1 MNTDEKRAALQTFL
15 RNSFTGS
22 EQDMDELIQC
32 FTELTLKKDE
42 HLTQAGKVCNQ
53 LAFVVSGLLRSYT
66 IKSDGVE
73 TTTGFYTENTLLT
86 CFCSY
91 LKEQPSL
98 QSIHAPEPCQLL
110 IIERHHLEKQRSGI
124 DGTAL
129 LNLFAK
135 TELINTQDY
144 ALTICTEEARQRYQ
158 WFITHYPSLVHRV
171 KAEYIA
177 SFIGISRETFVRIRT
192 EKY

>member
-1 MNTDEKRAALQTFL
+1 MNSDEKRAVLKTFL
-15 RNSFTGS
+15 RNSFRCS

-42 HLTQAGKVCNQ
+42 HLIKTGKVCNHF
-53 LAFVVSGLLRSYT
+53 AFVVSGLLRSYT
-66 IKSDGVE
+66 IKSNGVE
-73 TTTGFYTENTLLT
+73 TTTGFYTENNLLT
-86 CFCSY
+86 SFCSY

-98 QSIHAPEPCQLL
+98 QSIHAAEPCQLL

-144 ALTICTEEARQRYQ
+144 ALTICSEEACKRYQ
-158 WFITHYPSLVHRV
+158 WFITHYPSVVNRV
-171 KAEYIA
+171 KADYIA